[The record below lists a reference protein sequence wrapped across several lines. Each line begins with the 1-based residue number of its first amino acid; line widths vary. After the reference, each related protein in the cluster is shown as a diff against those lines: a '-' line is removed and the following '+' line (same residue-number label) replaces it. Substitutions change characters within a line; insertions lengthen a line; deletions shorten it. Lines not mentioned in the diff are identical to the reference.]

1 MPGLTKRLWS
11 DLYDRLF
18 SEYASLLRV
27 PHSPRFSVGAVI
39 ASMPFPMIGMTLT
52 ISVQHY
58 YGSYALAG
66 TLTAVQAIALAIVG
80 PLLGKLIDRFGQ
92 RRVSLPTIVV
102 WIVAAIA
109 MVTSITMRANPIQL
123 YLIAPFLAAIPPWGA
138 MSRTRWTT
146 ILKGDQ
152 RKVET
157 AFSLSSIFDECLWV
171 VGNPLASILA
181 VISGVLAFSFTG
193 ICVVIGALM
202 FLGELTSEPPSQSQ
216 LAAENGMTRK
226 EYRAHLAEKAK
237 ESQLPVKKAPAQR
250 LSEEGP
256 LAGPTLPTTDHR
268 SQPPTIAAIS
278 EGLPVKKRRRLHF
291 SPDAIM
297 GPGLLSL
304 CATWFGL
311 GAFQS
316 ATNISVIAMAE
327 EQGMKQYTGFVFA
340 CFSISSLV
348 GVTIYGAKHWQI
360 SLWKRFYF
368 CLAVLVVGMCS
379 FVFTSH
385 LWVIMLIYLVIGVCQ
400 APTWVNGNQIVLHLV
415 PPARFTEAVAWMGA
429 MNAIGGSMGS
439 SVAGAY
445 IDQFGSK
452 GGFAAVFAFAIGA
465 LAIAFIGFKQI
476 RESTER
482 PMLTQ
487 ISLDS

>member
-1 MPGLTKRLWS
+1 MPGLTKRLWT

-193 ICVVIGALM
+193 ICVVIGALV
-202 FLGELTSEPPSQSQ
+202 LLQS
-216 LAAENGMTRK
+216 
-226 EYRAHLAEKAK
+226 
-237 ESQLPVKKAPAQR
+237 
-250 LSEEGP
+250 
-256 LAGPTLPTTDHR
+256 
-268 SQPPTIAAIS
+268 
-278 EGLPVKKRRRLHF
+278 
-291 SPDAIM
+291 
-297 GPGLLSL
+297 
-304 CATWFGL
+304 
-311 GAFQS
+311 
-316 ATNISVIAMAE
+316 
-327 EQGMKQYTGFVFA
+327 
-340 CFSISSLV
+340 
-348 GVTIYGAKHWQI
+348 
-360 SLWKRFYF
+360 
-368 CLAVLVVGMCS
+368 
-379 FVFTSH
+379 
-385 LWVIMLIYLVIGVCQ
+385 
-400 APTWVNGNQIVLHLV
+400 
-415 PPARFTEAVAWMGA
+415 
-429 MNAIGGSMGS
+429 
-439 SVAGAY
+439 
-445 IDQFGSK
+445 
-452 GGFAAVFAFAIGA
+452 
-465 LAIAFIGFKQI
+465 FK
-476 RESTER
+476 
-482 PMLTQ
+482 
-487 ISLDS
+487 